1 MADKPQTE
9 PTLSE
14 IDPDAPLTLK
24 EVCRLVFR
32 DAISPASLRA
42 EFRRGRLEM
51 ERVGRTDFTT
61 LRAISEMRRKCTV
74 PSPIQERGG
83 NATASES
90 DAEQAQHGLRVR
102 LARAKQQAKAKGKGS

>member
-14 IDPDAPLTLK
+14 IDL
-24 EVCRLVFR
+24 

-61 LRAISEMRRKCTV
+61 LRAINEMRKKCTV
-74 PSPIQERGG
+74 PSPVQERSG
-83 NATASES
+83 NATPSES
-90 DAEQAQHGLRVR
+90 DAEQALHAARLR
-102 LARAKQQAKAKGKGS
+102 LARAKQHAKAKGR